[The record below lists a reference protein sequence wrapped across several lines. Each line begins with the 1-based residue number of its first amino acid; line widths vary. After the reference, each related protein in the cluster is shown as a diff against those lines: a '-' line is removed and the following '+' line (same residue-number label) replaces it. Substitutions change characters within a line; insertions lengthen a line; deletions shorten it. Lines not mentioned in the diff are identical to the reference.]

1 MKLNV
6 IITGVTGM
14 VGEGVLHEPLLHPD
28 VERVL
33 VLTRRPSGMSHPKL
47 AEMVV
52 PDFYDLSSI
61 ESQLAGYNAC
71 FFCLG
76 VSSIGM
82 KEADYR
88 HVTYDLSMSAART
101 LSKMNPEMTFCYIS
115 GKGTDSS
122 EHGRFMWARV
132 KGKTENDLM
141 KLPFKRV
148 FAFRPAYIHPSPG
161 MKNTNSRVAKY
172 YKYITWLYPLLRRF
186 APSNVCTMTELGRAM
201 IHVSTHGYDR
211 SILEVKDIVSAGR

>member
-1 MKLNV
+1 MKLRV

-14 VGEGVLHEPLLHPD
+14 VGEGVLHEALLHPD

-33 VLTRRPSGMSHPKL
+33 VLTRRPSGMSHPKISEL
-47 AEMVV
+47 IVN
-52 PDFYDLSSI
+52 DFYDLSPI

-88 HVTYDLSMSAART
+88 HITYDLTMSVART
-101 LSKMNPEMTFCYIS
+101 LSKMDPDMTFCYIS
-115 GKGTDSS
+115 GKATDST
-122 EHGRFMWARV
+122 EHGRLMWARV

-148 FAFRPAYIHPSPG
+148 FAFRPG
-161 MKNTNSRVAKY
+161 MLIPTKGLKNTLQY
-172 YKYITWLYPLLRRF
+172 YNYFTWLNPLLRRAF
-186 APSNVCTMTELGRAM
+186 PSSVSTLKELGLAM
-201 IHVSTHGYDR
+201 IQVASKGY
-211 SILEVKDIVSAGR
+211 SMPVLEVKDIITAAN